1 MAVNFRLIFKKL
13 DSLSPS
19 SVGFSLLRLATYIIY
34 NPQGREIE
42 WRRTNILLSLK
53 EFFSLVFF
61 FVFFVFFLFFPQYF
75 LNQVCSILGKWILAA
90 FYFRRQTSYRRL
102 IIGTQTREL
111 CMKYLFKLHF
121 TSQLRQIWHRITIAH
136 ITPLGHTMPIIKLSV
151 CIQ

>member
-61 FVFFVFFLFFPQYF
+61 LFFFVFFLFFLNTF
-75 LNQVCSILGKWILAA
+75 LIKSVLFWVNEFLQLFTLEDKPAIVDLSSVHRQENFVWNICLNYTSPLNCGRYDTELRSLILLPLAI
-90 FYFRRQTSYRRL
+90 Q
-102 IIGTQTREL
+102 
-111 CMKYLFKLHF
+111 C
-121 TSQLRQIWHRITIAH
+121 
-136 ITPLGHTMPIIKLSV
+136 LS
-151 CIQ
+151 